1 MLGMSIRTS
10 RRSARRGRIR
20 PLQTVEI
27 GSDLFS
33 TVWRRS
39 AGVLCEGRSD
49 AYGYQYNFLFGQ
61 ARMKSSSYDIEG
73 KNHGGVYPR

>member
-1 MLGMSIRTS
+1 MTEGNHANGEYGIMLGMSIRTS

-33 TVWRRS
+33 T
-39 AGVLCEGRSD
+39 D
-49 AYGYQYNFLFGQ
+49 QYNFLFGQ

>member
-33 TVWRRS
+33 TIRDTHIRLLNCYGGIIRRNIK
-39 AGVLCEGRSD
+39 C
-49 AYGYQYNFLFGQ
+49 
-61 ARMKSSSYDIEG
+61 
-73 KNHGGVYPR
+73 

>member
-1 MLGMSIRTS
+1 MHVDTNEQKVGE
-10 RRSARRGRIR
+10 ARQNS

-33 TVWRRS
+33 T
-39 AGVLCEGRSD
+39 D
-49 AYGYQYNFLFGQ
+49 QYNFLFGQ